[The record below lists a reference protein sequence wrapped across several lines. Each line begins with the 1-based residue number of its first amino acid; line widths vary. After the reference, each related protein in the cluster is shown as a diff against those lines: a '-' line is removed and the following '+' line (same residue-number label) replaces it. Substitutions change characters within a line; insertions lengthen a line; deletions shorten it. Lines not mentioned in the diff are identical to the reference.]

1 MSAAGSPEFQNRTL
15 VCSVLAIGIIE
26 YSRKS
31 AVEQER
37 LKARF
42 NALVSEALRGVAV
55 DDRIILDTAD
65 GAAVS
70 FIGDP
75 EDALFV
81 ATSLWDLLEN
91 GAHGQNDRSFARM
104 GINLG
109 PVRLVRDIN
118 GQPNIVGDG
127 IDVAQRLMTFAKPGQ
142 MLVSRSFCEVVSRLS
157 EESAKLFSCEVAQSA
172 NDVREHEVYAVA
184 PASRLR
190 RRAEAILGDESRKSS
205 GASARNGALAGLGR
219 IFGRP
224 AVASVIAVA
233 VIIGTALFA
242 RDYRETHEPRS
253 HSGAQDL
260 VLTLDGV
267 AGERIPTIATSGDL
281 AWPCVAG
288 HLS

>member
-15 VCSVLAIGIIE
+15 VCSVLAIGIVE

-31 AVEQER
+31 PVEQER

-42 NALVSEALRGVAV
+42 NALVSEALRGVEI

-81 ATSLWDLLEN
+81 ATSLRDLSE
-91 GAHGQNDRSFARM
+91 GEAHTPADRSLARM
-104 GINLG
+104 GIDLG
-109 PVRLVRDIN
+109 PVRLVKDVN
-118 GQPNIVGDG
+118 GQPHIVGDG
-127 IDVAQRLMTFAKPGQ
+127 IDVAQHLMTFAKPGQ
-142 MLVSRSFCEVVSRLS
+142 VLVSCAFYEVVSRLS
-157 EESAKLFSCEVAQSA
+157 EESAKVFSCEIAQSENGA
-172 NDVREHEVYAVA
+172 REHDVYAVA
-184 PASRLR
+184 PATRLR
-190 RRAEAILGDESRKSS
+190 RRADAIVGNESRKPA
-205 GASARNGALAGLGR
+205 GAGARNGALAGLGR

-224 AVASVIAVA
+224 AVASLIAVA
-233 VIIGTALFA
+233 AIIGTALFA

-253 HSGAQDL
+253 QIGAQPF
-260 VLTLDGV
+260 VLTLDAV
-267 AGERIPTIATSGDL
+267 AAERIPTIATSRDR
-281 AWPCVAG
+281 AWPCVGG